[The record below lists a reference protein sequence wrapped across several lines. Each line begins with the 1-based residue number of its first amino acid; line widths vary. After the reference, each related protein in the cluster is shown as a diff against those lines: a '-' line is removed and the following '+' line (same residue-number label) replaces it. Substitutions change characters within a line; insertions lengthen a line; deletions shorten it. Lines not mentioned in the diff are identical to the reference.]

1 MEFNSLILEAV
12 EKFERIFIKL
22 GENDSMDMSYFIEV
36 DLKRNKK
43 IYIGTLSF
51 EDWKNVRS
59 MVKFLKIFYMDTLKI
74 FYSLYV
80 ISNSFSNEFIYMHT
94 NISQMC
100 RNKDNLSCRMRKN
113 MMLKYEKYYKDK
125 KK

>member
-1 MEFNSLILEAV
+1 MEFNSLILEAA
-12 EKFERIFIKL
+12 EKFKDIYKVRWKWLYGYELFYRGWFK
-22 GENDSMDMSYFIEV
+22 E
-36 DLKRNKK
+36 KQKK
-43 IYIGTLSF
+43 NIGTLSF

-59 MVKFLKIFYMDTLKI
+59 MWSYFNHVKIFYMVTLKF
-74 FYSLYV
+74 FYFLYV

-113 MMLKYEKYYKDK
+113 MMLKYEKY
-125 KK
+125 